1 MKVTG
6 DRCRVTNVKQGSLV
20 VHDKRPKPECRSPKE
35 IRNPKL
41 ESERHSARINI
52 VRISGFELLSVFGIR
67 ISDFK
72 PNGITARLGAAFV

>member
-1 MKVTG
+1 MSSK
-6 DRCRVTNVKQGSLV
+6 DRSLI
-20 VHDKRPKPECRSPKE
+20 HDKRPKPECRNPKE

-41 ESERHSARINI
+41 ESERPGARTGV

-72 PNGITARLGAAFV
+72 PKGITARLGAAFV